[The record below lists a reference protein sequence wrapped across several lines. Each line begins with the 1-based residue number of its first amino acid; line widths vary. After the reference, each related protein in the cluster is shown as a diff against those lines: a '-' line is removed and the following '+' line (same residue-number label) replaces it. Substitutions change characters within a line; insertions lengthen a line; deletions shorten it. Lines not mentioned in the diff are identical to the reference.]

1 MASFTG
7 RLFGPGLAGTGEAAQ
22 AQWQHGRLHLQ
33 TPSLN
38 LDMGADPGITSGGF
52 NAAQLRVS
60 WQAPEGEFVFFVD
73 AGAAQAAFV
82 EGLPPQWRAQVS
94 GAQRSQ
100 NRVWARW
107 RWTIAVLVLCLSVP
121 LVALVTLVVRSDAV
135 AAWVVQWVPPAYEA
149 KLGDLVLAQTRAQRH
164 VVDRGPAVDALRHI
178 GEKLV
183 PHSPYRY
190 RWLVVDHPDINAFA
204 APGGVVVVF
213 SGLLQAADTPEEV
226 AGVLAH
232 EVAHAELRHGL
243 QGVVKSLGLQ
253 AGAVLLGDV
262 TGVAAPGL
270 LSQLLERQFSREAE
284 TAADAE
290 GLRRLVAADIDPGS
304 MVVFMQ
310 KLAAKEKGV
319 DVPPWLST
327 HPAPDD
333 RAARL
338 QAQVAAQPGPW
349 QPLAIDWA
357 SIKKSLPQRQR
368 P

>member
-7 RLFGPGLAGTGEAAQ
+7 RVFGPGLAGTGEVAQ
-22 AQWQHGRLHLQ
+22 AQWQHGQLRLQ
-33 TPSLN
+33 TPSLS
-38 LDMGADPGITSGGF
+38 LDMGVNPHITGGGF
-52 NAAQLRVS
+52 NAEQLRVS

-82 EGLPPQWRAQVS
+82 ADLPPQWRAQLA

-100 NRVWARW
+100 SRVRARW
-107 RWTIAVLVLCLSVP
+107 RWGIAALVLCLSVP
-121 LVALVTLVVRSDAV
+121 LAALVALVVRSDAV

-149 KLGDLVLAQTRAQRH
+149 KLGDLVLVQTQAQMRLI
-164 VVDRGPAVDALRHI
+164 DSGPAVEALRQM

-190 RWLVVDHPDINAFA
+190 RWLLADHPDVNAFA

-213 SGLLQAADTPEEV
+213 SGLLMAADTPEEV
-226 AGVLAH
+226 AAVLAH

-253 AGAVLLGDV
+253 AGAVLLGDA
-262 TGVAAPGL
+262 TGVAVPGL
-270 LSQLLERQFSREAE
+270 LSHLLERQFSREAE

-290 GLRRLVAADIDPGS
+290 GLRRLVAARIDPAN
-304 MVVFMQ
+304 MVVFMK

-319 DVPPWLST
+319 ELPQWLST
-327 HPAPDD
+327 HPAPED

-338 QAQVAAQPGPW
+338 QAQVSTLPGPW

-357 SIKKSLPQRQR
+357 AVQRSLPRQ

>member
-1 MASFTG
+1 MAHFTG
-7 RLFGPGLAGTGEAAQ
+7 RVFGPGLAGTGEAAQ
-22 AQWQHGRLHLQ
+22 AQWLHGQLRLQ
-33 TPSLN
+33 TPGLR
-38 LDMGADPGITSGGF
+38 LDMGATPRITGGGF
-52 NAAQLRVS
+52 NAEQLRVS

-73 AGAAQAAFV
+73 AGAVQAAFAEV
-82 EGLPPQWRAQVS
+82 VPPQWRAQLA
-94 GAQRSQ
+94 GAQRTQ
-100 NRVWARW
+100 GRVRARW
-107 RWTIAVLVLCLSVP
+107 RWSIAALVLSLSLP
-121 LVALVTLVVRSDAV
+121 LAALVTLVVRSDTV

-149 KLGDLVLAQTRAQRH
+149 KLGDLVLAQTQAQMRLI
-164 VVDRGPAVDALRHI
+164 DSGPAVEALRQA
-178 GEKLV
+178 GGKLGR
-183 PHSPYRY
+183 PSPYHY
-190 RWLVVDHPDINAFA
+190 RWLLVDHPDVNAFA

-262 TGVAAPGL
+262 TGVAVPGL

-290 GLRRLVAADIDPGS
+290 GLRRLVAAGIDPAA

-310 KLAAKEKGV
+310 KLAAQEKGV
-319 DVPPWLST
+319 DVPQWLST
-327 HPAPDD
+327 HPAPED

-338 QAQVAAQPGPW
+338 QAQVAALPGPW
-349 QPLAIDWA
+349 QALAIDWA
-357 SIKKSLPQRQR
+357 AVKRSLPRQ

>member
-1 MASFTG
+1 MVSFTG
-7 RLFGPGLAGTGEAAQ
+7 RLFGPGLAGTGEAVN
-22 AQWQHGRLHLQ
+22 AQWEWGQLLLQ
-33 TPSLN
+33 TPTVRLA
-38 LDMGADPGITSGGF
+38 MGAQPHITGGGF
-52 NAAQLRVS
+52 NTAQLRVS

-73 AGAAQAAFV
+73 AGAAQAAFAQ
-82 EGLPPQWRAQVS
+82 GLPAHLLAQVS
-94 GAQRSQ
+94 SAQRSH
-100 NRVWARW
+100 NRVRARW
-107 RWTIAVLVLCLSVP
+107 RWGIAVLVLCLSVP
-121 LVALVTLVVRSDAV
+121 LVALVALVIRSDAV

-149 KLGDLVLAQTRAQRH
+149 KLGDVVLAQTQAQMRLI
-164 VVDRGPAVDALRHI
+164 DSGPAVDALRQM

-190 RWLVVDHPDINAFA
+190 RWLVADHPDVNAFA

-213 SGLLQAADTPEEV
+213 SGLLMAADTPEEV

-262 TGVAAPGL
+262 AGLAVPGL
-270 LSQLLERQFSREAE
+270 LSHLLERQFSREAE
-284 TAADAE
+284 MAADAE
-290 GLRRLVAADIDPGS
+290 GLRRLVAARLDPAH

-319 DVPPWLST
+319 GLPQWLST
-327 HPAPDD
+327 HPASED

-338 QAQVAAQPGPW
+338 QAEISTLPGPW

-357 SIKKSLPQRQR
+357 SVKKSLPQR

>member
-22 AQWQHGRLHLQ
+22 AQWQRGQLSLQ
-33 TPSLN
+33 TPSMG
-38 LDMGADPGITSGGF
+38 LDMGADPHIIGGGF
-52 NAAQLRVS
+52 NAEQLRVS
-60 WQAPEGEFVFFVD
+60 WQAPQGEFVFFVD

-82 EGLPPQWRAQVS
+82 EGLPPQWRARVA

-100 NRVWARW
+100 SRVRARW
-107 RWTIAVLVLCLSVP
+107 RWGIAALVLCLSLP
-121 LVALVTLVVRSDAV
+121 LAALVALVVRSDVV
-135 AAWVVQWVPPAYEA
+135 AAWVVQWVPPSVDA
-149 KLGDLVLAQTRAQRH
+149 KLGDLALAQTQAQMRLI
-164 VVDRGPAVDALRHI
+164 DSGPAVDALRQM

-183 PHSPYRY
+183 SGSPYRY
-190 RWLVVDHPDINAFA
+190 RWRVADHPDVNAFA

-213 SGLLQAADTPEEV
+213 SGLLMAADTPEEV
-226 AGVLAH
+226 AAVLAH

-253 AGAVLLGDV
+253 AGAVLLGDT
-262 TGVAAPGL
+262 TGVAVPGL
-270 LSQLLERQFSREAE
+270 LSHLLERQFSREAE
-284 TAADAE
+284 RAADSE
-290 GLRRLVAADIDPGS
+290 GLRRLAAARMDPAN

-319 DVPPWLST
+319 EVPQWLST
-327 HPAPDD
+327 HPAPED

-338 QAQVAAQPGPW
+338 RAAVAALPGPW
-349 QPLAIDWA
+349 QALAIDWA
-357 SIKKSLPQRQR
+357 AVKRSLPRQ

>member
-1 MASFTG
+1 MASFPG
-7 RLFGPGLAGTGEAAQ
+7 RVFGPGLAGTGEAAQ
-22 AQWQHGRLHLQ
+22 AQWLHGQLRLQ

-38 LDMGADPGITSGGF
+38 LETGADPRITGGGF
-52 NAAQLRVS
+52 NAEQLRVS

-73 AGAAQAAFV
+73 PGAAQAAFV
-82 EGLPPQWRAQVS
+82 EGLPPQWRAQLA
-94 GAQRSQ
+94 GAQRTQ
-100 NRVWARW
+100 GRVRARW
-107 RWTIAVLVLCLSVP
+107 RWGIALLVLCLSVP

-149 KLGDLVLAQTRAQRH
+149 KLGDLVLAQTRAQMRLI
-164 VVDRGPAVDALRHI
+164 DSGPAVEALRQM
-178 GEKLV
+178 GEKLL

-190 RWLVVDHPDINAFA
+190 RWWVADHPGVNAFA

-213 SGLLQAADTPEEV
+213 SGLLMAADTPEEV
-226 AGVLAH
+226 AAVLAH

-262 TGVAAPGL
+262 TGLAVPGL
-270 LSQLLERQFSREAE
+270 LSHLLERQFSREAE

-290 GLRRLVAADIDPGS
+290 GLRRLVAAGIDPAA
-304 MVVFMQ
+304 MVAFMK

-319 DVPPWLST
+319 GLPEWLST
-327 HPAPDD
+327 HPASED

-338 QAQVAAQPGPW
+338 QAQVSAQPGPW
-349 QPLAIDWA
+349 QALAVDWTA
-357 SIKKSLPQRQR
+357 VQRSLARR

>member
-1 MASFTG
+1 MAHFTG
-7 RLFGPGLAGTGEAAQ
+7 RVFGPGLAGTGETVNARWELGQ
-22 AQWQHGRLHLQ
+22 LRLQ
-33 TPSLN
+33 TPSLS
-38 LDMGADPGITSGGF
+38 LDMGATPRITGGGF
-52 NAAQLRVS
+52 NAEQLRVS

-82 EGLPPQWRAQVS
+82 EGLPTQWRVQLA
-94 GAQRSQ
+94 GAQRTQ
-100 NRVWARW
+100 GRVRARW
-107 RWTIAVLVLCLSVP
+107 RWGIALLVLCLSVP
-121 LVALVTLVVRSDAV
+121 LAALVTLVVRSDAV

-149 KLGDLVLAQTRAQRH
+149 KLGDLVLAQTQAQMRLI
-164 VVDRGPAVDALRHI
+164 DSGPAVDALRQM

-190 RWLVVDHPDINAFA
+190 RWLVADHPDVNAFA

-213 SGLLQAADTPEEV
+213 SGLLMAADTPEEV
-226 AGVLAH
+226 AAVLAH

-262 TGVAAPGL
+262 TGVAVPGL
-270 LSQLLERQFSREAE
+270 LSHLLERQFSREAE
-284 TAADAE
+284 RAADAE
-290 GLRRLVAADIDPGS
+290 GLRRLVEARIDPAN
-304 MVVFMQ
+304 MVVFMK

-319 DVPPWLST
+319 GVPQWLST
-327 HPAPDD
+327 HPEPED

-338 QAQVAAQPGPW
+338 QAEVAALPGPW

-357 SIKKSLPQRQR
+357 SVKKSLPQR